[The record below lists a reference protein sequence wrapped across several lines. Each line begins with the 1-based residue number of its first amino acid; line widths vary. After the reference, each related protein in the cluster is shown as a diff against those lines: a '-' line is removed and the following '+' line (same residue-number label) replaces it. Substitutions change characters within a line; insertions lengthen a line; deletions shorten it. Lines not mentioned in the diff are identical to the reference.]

1 LRISLEWL
9 REYVDIDLD
18 TDELADILSMSGSE
32 VERVHRLGSGV
43 SGVVVARV
51 TEVAPHPNADSLRIA
66 TVEDGTVSRLIVCGA
81 PNLAEGMNSAL
92 AVPGATLPAVSA
104 EPLRAVNIR
113 GVDSEG
119 MLLSDA
125 ELGISDDHSG
135 IIELGGSAQIG
146 LDIHEV
152 LPLDDVV
159 LDLEITPN
167 RPDCMSM
174 IGIAREVT
182 ALTGGRLRMPDF
194 AVSESGGNIEDLVT
208 VRIEDVQGCPRYTAR
223 VVTDVEIGPSPPWMQ
238 RRLVASGLRSINN
251 VVDITNY
258 VLIELGQPLHAFD
271 LELLG
276 GSTIIVRRAAD
287 GEPITT
293 LDGVDRELDDQSLVI
308 ADISRPVALAGV
320 IGGEDSEVSDTSR
333 NILIESAYF
342 DPTSILLT
350 SKRLGVRTEASA
362 RFEKGC
368 DPEGTRNAADRA
380 AYLMASLAGGSVA
393 VGVTDEYPQKIT
405 PVAIDLRTSMV
416 NRVLGTNLLK
426 TEMVRILENLEID
439 VEETGFLRVTVPTFR
454 PDLTREIDLTEEI
467 ARVHGYGKIPSTLPA
482 GGGFYAGYTTA
493 QVLETQLL
501 QSLISQGLSQVVNY
515 SFMRRGDLDNLQ
527 LPADDRLRV
536 TLELANP
543 LAETGELMRT
553 TLLPALLRM
562 AAGNINKGNKDLAVF
577 EMGRVFIARAP
588 EELPEEIE
596 TIGILMCGLAE
607 PPGWSIEARQVD
619 FFDLKGTVE
628 DACHAMGVKD
638 LNFVPDEKP
647 FLLSGYASRVDI
659 GDVNAGFIGQ
669 LNPQVAEGFGLDCDI
684 YVSELF
690 TDAILQAAA
699 VEKEY
704 QPVGR
709 FPNVKVDIAAV
720 VDESTDARH
729 IDAEIK
735 AAGGELLR
743 SVRLF
748 DVYTGPQIPEGKKSL
763 AYALEFGSPHG
774 TLTDDEAHAQM
785 DRVIEALESKF
796 AASIRGREMSGE
808 EGS

>member
-320 IGGEDSEVSDTSR
+320 IGGEDSEVRDTSR

-628 DACHAMGVKD
+628 DACHTMGVKD